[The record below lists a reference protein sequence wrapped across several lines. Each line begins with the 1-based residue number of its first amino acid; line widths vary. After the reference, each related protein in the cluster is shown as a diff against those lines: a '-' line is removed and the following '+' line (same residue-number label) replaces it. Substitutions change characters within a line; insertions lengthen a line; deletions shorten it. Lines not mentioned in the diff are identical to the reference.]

1 MGMLYFIFS
10 ALWMLVQTNDSGSE
24 IKWSTLFVVV
34 PIAVLDTGFYW
45 WIFLSL
51 LRTIAQLKARRQVV
65 KLAMYQWLFN
75 TLAASAA
82 LSALVV
88 LYQVYVVCFVG
99 CSE

>member
-1 MGMLYFIFS
+1 MTLVGLLYFVFS
-10 ALWMLVQTNDSGSE
+10 ALWMFVQAGDNVSE
-24 IKWSTLFVVV
+24 ISWSTMLLVV
-34 PIAVLDTGFYW
+34 PIAVLDTAFYW

-65 KLAMYQWLFN
+65 KLAMYRWLFN

-88 LYQVYVVCFVG
+88 LYQV
-99 CSE
+99 